1 MAFMDDTYELS
12 EKDKEVVAAQIK
24 DLDEESFESYQKN
37 MEVLLSTKNKEN
49 LENAEPVVEEAVA
62 SAEET
67 PEEVVE
73 QAVEQAVEETET
85 IPVSATASDPS
96 ETVYDKYKK
105 AFDIDNFDIKF

>member
-1 MAFMDDTYELS
+1 M
-12 EKDKEVVAAQIK
+12 
-24 DLDEESFESYQKN
+24 
-37 MEVLLSTKNKEN
+37 
-49 LENAEPVVEEAVA
+49 
-62 SAEET
+62 
-67 PEEVVE
+67 VE

>member
-1 MAFMDDTYELS
+1 MAFMDDTYNLS
-12 EKDKEVVAAQIK
+12 EKDKEVVATQIK
-24 DLDEESFESYQKN
+24 DLNEEAFEDYQKN
-37 MEVLLSTKNKEN
+37 MEVLLSAKNKEN
-49 LENAEPVVEEAVA
+49 LENTEPAVEEVIA
-62 SAEET
+62 SEET

-105 AFDIDNFDIKF
+105 AFEIDNFEIKI